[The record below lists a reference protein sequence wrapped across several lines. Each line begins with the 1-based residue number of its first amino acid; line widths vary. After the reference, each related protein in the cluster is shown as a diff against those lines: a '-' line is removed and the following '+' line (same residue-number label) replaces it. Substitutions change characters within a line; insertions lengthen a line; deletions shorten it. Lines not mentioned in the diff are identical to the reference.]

1 MNTFPKDFLLGT
13 ATAAHQVEGNN
24 IHSDNWVMEN
34 MKYTTYQEPSGA
46 AVDHYHLYRQDI
58 AMMASAGFNAYRFSI
73 EWARIEPKEGIF
85 DENEIEH
92 YRNVLACCKEYG
104 LEPMVTLH
112 HFSSPAWVITKGG
125 WEADSIVEDFKD
137 YCVYVMERL
146 GSDIHYVNTINE
158 ANMRLQFARVMDNYA
173 KRMSRNAA
181 DNLQVGVNVQEMIA
195 LQAKMFEEK
204 DRNSDARKSKVLSW
218 SLVTR

>member
-58 AMMASAGFNAYRFSI
+58 AMMAAAGFNAYRFSI

-137 YCVYVMERL
+137 Y
-146 GSDIHYVNTINE
+146 
-158 ANMRLQFARVMDNYA
+158 
-173 KRMSRNAA
+173 
-181 DNLQVGVNVQEMIA
+181 
-195 LQAKMFEEK
+195 
-204 DRNSDARKSKVLSW
+204 
-218 SLVTR
+218 